1 MKTKS
6 KRFSN
11 LATLCLALL
20 GTTLLMARPVKAE
33 GPERDRVE
41 DQERENPY
49 QKGLRDGNKAG
60 YEQGKQDRQQKQN
73 VSPDASP
80 TPPDRD
86 KVEVPEPGNN
96 PYDKDDDKQRY
107 KNGWNIAYLSSYF
120 NGWYSAERTDYPEN
134 TDDQS
139 EERESDDSSQDDGRH
154 QGSVDS
160 SSQQEDTDI
169 ISPVVETVLQAVL
182 GVLSSFLSWLEKAI

>member
-6 KRFSN
+6 KRFLN

-60 YEQGKQDRQQKQN
+60 YEQGKQDRQQNKMYPQMLLL
-73 VSPDASP
+73 PLQIEI
-80 TPPDRD
+80 
-86 KVEVPEPGNN
+86 KL
-96 PYDKDDDKQRY
+96 K
-107 KNGWNIAYLSSYF
+107 YLSLGITLMIRMMISRDTKMA
-120 NGWYSAERTDYPEN
+120 GILRTSLLILMAGILLKGQIIQKTLMIKVKSEN
-134 TDDQS
+134 LMTHH
-139 EERESDDSSQDDGRH
+139 RMM
-154 QGSVDS
+154 
-160 SSQQEDTDI
+160 EDI
-169 ISPVVETVLQAVL
+169 KVQ
-182 GVLSSFLSWLEKAI
+182 